1 MSGALIA
8 VKDSLQRL
16 LDEAESSNLDEATRT
31 RLRQAANVVVENE
44 KKIWMRTSIG
54 KPMLESLAAASEA
67 MTGLLKKGA
76 GKKAVSEAMDRVE
89 AVASLIAEESRRRS
103 MVVT

>member
-16 LDEAESSNLDEATRT
+16 LDEAESSGLDEATRT
-31 RLRQAANVVVENE
+31 KLRQAANVVAENE
-44 KKIWMRTSIG
+44 KKIWMRTHIG
-54 KPMLESLAAASEA
+54 KPMLESLTAASDA
-67 MTGLLKKGA
+67 MFGLMKKGA

-89 AVASLIAEESRRRS
+89 AVASMIAEESRRRS